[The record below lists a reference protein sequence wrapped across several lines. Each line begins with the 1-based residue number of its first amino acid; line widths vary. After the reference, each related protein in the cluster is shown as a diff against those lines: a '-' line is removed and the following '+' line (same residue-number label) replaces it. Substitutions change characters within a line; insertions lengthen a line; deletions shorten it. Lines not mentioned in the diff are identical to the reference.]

1 MFYTGTSTKTKMN
14 KNMNGAFDLYKPKQ
28 EKVVIKV
35 ISVSEGGEDAL
46 RNMEKQMDGVD
57 FVYFDAIENTNI
69 REILNDANLVFLIGA
84 TDDSKINVIS
94 EIALELNILTIAVV
108 TTWIS
113 DASKNITQLLCHVD
127 EGKTR
132 NDALLESIQGI
143 TDCLVHPGM
152 INVDLS
158 DLEQV
163 LAAKSR
169 AIFSIK
175 SANGDNRARDA
186 IEQALASPLFQQTDL
201 KNASAVFVNI
211 AASDMSMGEFS
222 DVGGVIEFNVSENTR
237 IKIGM
242 SIDENLGEVM
252 RVAVVV
258 AV

>member
-1 MFYTGTSTKTKMN
+1 ME
-14 KNMNGAFDLYKPKQ
+14 GAFELIDTYQ
-28 EKVVIKV
+28 ANDVIKI
-35 ISVSEGGEDAL
+35 ISMSESGDDAV
-46 RNMEKQMDGVD
+46 RHMAEKIDGVD
-57 FVYFDAIENTNI
+57 FIYFDAIENTNV

-84 TDDSKINVIS
+84 TDDGKINAIS
-94 EIALELNILTIAVV
+94 EIAFELNILTIAVV
-108 TTWIS
+108 TAWIS

-127 EGKTR
+127 EGKKL
-132 NDALLESIQGI
+132 NDALLESVQGI
-143 TDCLVHPGM
+143 TDCMVHPGM

-186 IEQALASPLFQQTDL
+186 IEQAFASPLFQQADL

-211 AASDMSMGEFS
+211 AASEMSMGEFS
-222 DVGGVIEFNVSENTR
+222 EVGGVIHNNFSENAR

-242 SIDENLGEVM
+242 SINENLGEAM
-252 RVAVVV
+252 CVAVV
-258 AV
+258 AAI